1 MKNAGVQNG
10 LYLGVALCLLTLV
23 MYFFSPRFMLSWG
36 SWFSFLVYIL
46 FMVKAGKEEKE
57 MMGGYA
63 SFGEMLKPTFL
74 TYIIGSLIASLFTY
88 VLINFIDPSL
98 MDIMKDIQVETIDKM
113 AGFLDEDSLE
123 EAKDVIL
130 ENENSFSLGTVIMGW
145 AFQLIIPGIIFA
157 LIISAIIKNEKV
169 DDWNT

>member
-10 LYLGVALCLLTLV
+10 LYLGVALSLLMMV
-23 MYFFSPRFMLSWG
+23 MYFFSPKFMLSWG

-74 TYIIGSLIASLFTY
+74 TYLIGSLIGTAFTF

-98 MDIMKDIQVETIDKM
+98 MDLMKDIQIEAIDKM
-113 AGFLDEDSLE
+113 GAFLDEDALE
-123 EAKDVIL
+123 IAKDSIL
-130 ENENSFSLGTVIMGW
+130 ENDNPFSIGTMVMGW
-145 AFQLIIPGIIFA
+145 VVGLILPGIIFA